1 MRKVAVLLVA
11 VLLFLPVSQ
20 AFAQKTDT
28 GSALAVKL
36 TATQPFVYKNQEG
49 YTVIIGEVENTRN
62 FPVNNVKIAV
72 GFYGSSA
79 GGPGG
84 VPAIET
90 AVGTSLLEVIPPFSK
105 SPFVVLSNT
114 PDPRIA
120 EVNMNIIGFNSAAP
134 KPQLLEISTTSAII
148 GDTVRVSADVT
159 NKGQQDSDEVTVHL
173 IAYDAFVP
181 PRIIG
186 IESISVDNV
195 ARGATESIMIETRVD
210 YRASSFKMIAESYNY
225 QSKMT
230 AVTDLTLESLAKLI
244 TIRDVRMA
252 IFDEEISETNVGV
265 PMNITSNLAIQFAAH
280 TNAKQEYVYYAQVKQ
295 FGEMPVVEFLGS
307 TEGVFESGEP
317 QNAVVEWIPQNE
329 GIFFVE
335 AYVWD
340 KNGVAL
346 ASQSKTISIIL
357 VKP

>member
-1 MRKVAVLLVA
+1 MRKIAVLLVVA
-11 VLLFLPVSQ
+11 LLFLPVSQ
-20 AFAQKTDT
+20 VFAQKTDT

-36 TATQPFVYKNQEG
+36 TSTQPFVYKNQEG

-72 GFYGSSA
+72 GFYSSSA

-105 SPFVVLSNT
+105 SPFMVLSNT
-114 PDPRIA
+114 PDPR
-120 EVNMNIIGFNSAAP
+120 VNMNIIGFNSAAP

-159 NKGQQDSDEVTVHL
+159 NKGQQDSDEVMVHL

-195 ARGATESIMIETRVD
+195 ARGATESVMIETRAD

-225 QSKMT
+225 QSKM
-230 AVTDLTLESLAKLI
+230 ANVTDLTLESLAKLI
-244 TIRDVRMA
+244 TIRDVRVA

-295 FGEMPVVEFLGS
+295 FGEIPVVEFLGA

-317 QNAVVEWIPQNE
+317 QNVVVEWIPQNE